1 MSIPGKISSWD
12 DKYPFVFVIIRIV
25 LGIILAFRGI
35 FFLRTIQPL
44 FHLIQ
49 GSSLNE
55 LNINMTLALF
65 ICWVH
70 LLGGTFIILGL
81 LTRISAWAQVP
92 ILLGAIFFI
101 NLNSRLS
108 NGFSE
113 LLLSVLVLIL
123 SVWFA
128 WAGGGKIYMDYYLK
142 KRLL

>member
-1 MSIPGKISSWD
+1 MSIPGKISAWD
-12 DKYPFVFVIIRIV
+12 DKYPYVFVIIRTA
-25 LGIILAFRGI
+25 LGITLAFRGI
-35 FFLRTIQPL
+35 SFLTTIQPL

-49 GSSLNE
+49 SSSLNE

-65 ICWVH
+65 ICWIH

-92 ILLGAIFFI
+92 ILLGAIFFV
-101 NLNSRLS
+101 NLNGRLS
-108 NGFSE
+108 NGFTE

-128 WAGGGKIYMDYYLK
+128 WAGGGKISMDNFLK
-142 KRLL
+142 KTLL

>member
-12 DKYPFVFVIIRIV
+12 DKYPFVFVIIRIA

-128 WAGGGKIYMDYYLK
+128 WAGGGKISMDYYLK